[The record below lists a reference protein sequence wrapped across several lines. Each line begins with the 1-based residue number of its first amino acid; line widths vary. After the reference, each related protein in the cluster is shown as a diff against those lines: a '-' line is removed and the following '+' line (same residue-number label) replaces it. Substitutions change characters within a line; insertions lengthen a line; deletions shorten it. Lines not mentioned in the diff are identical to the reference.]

1 MYFRQHF
8 YLTRCLFW
16 KIEQFW
22 CSSFFLDAAALSFIK
37 RIFHHHRELC
47 CFSNFWLFASMR
59 ARVFGCW
66 FPFFFEALHLW
77 MMCVL
82 YILSLFLL
90 YHIFS
95 TIFFCS
101 PMCEWSKQMKTNNQF
116 KLAFIERLNAHL
128 LWFTFFT
135 GFDFQLH
142 FIKYTFMDVKC
153 KICGEK
159 LSKLDFLHIFSFLE
173 YSKINYLYF

>member
-1 MYFRQHF
+1 MYFQQHF

-22 CSSFFLDAAALSFIK
+22 CSSFFLDAATLSFIK

-101 PMCEWSKQMKTNNQF
+101 PM
-116 KLAFIERLNAHL
+116 

-142 FIKYTFMDVKC
+142 FIKYTFRDVKC